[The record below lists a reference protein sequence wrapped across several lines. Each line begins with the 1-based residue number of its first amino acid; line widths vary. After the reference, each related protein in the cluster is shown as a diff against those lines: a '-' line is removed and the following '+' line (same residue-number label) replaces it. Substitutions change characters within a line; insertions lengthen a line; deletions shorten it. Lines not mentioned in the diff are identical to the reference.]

1 MTEPPGAGPSAV
13 DARDRAARVRRVLQV
28 VLWLNLAVVGVKAG
42 VWLLSGALSVLA
54 EVGHSSLDAVNNVF
68 ALTLAR
74 VAGRAPD
81 EDHPYGHQKF
91 ETLGALALVGVL
103 SVMVF
108 ELLQQAVTTLA
119 TGRHHSGDIG
129 PLALGLLGLGLA
141 AGIAITRYESRM
153 GKRLGSDLLLA
164 DAAHTRAD
172 VLTTVAV
179 LVGLVA
185 IRMGYPVADP
195 VATIVVAGLIAHT
208 GWEIV
213 RETVPVLV
221 DTRAVAPE
229 RIEAV
234 ALEVDGVRSAYQI
247 RSRGR
252 PGEIFAELTIAVDA
266 ALDVAHSHEM
276 ADEVERSVAA
286 AIVAREVVVHV
297 EPWE

>member
-1 MTEPPGAGPSAV
+1 MMPQLDS
-13 DARDRAARVRRVLQV
+13 RQRAAQVRKVLRL
-28 VLWLNLAVVGVKAG
+28 VLWMNVAVIVVKVA
-42 VWLLSGALSVLA
+42 VWILSGALSVLA
-54 EVGHSSLDAVNNVF
+54 EVGHSSLDAANNVF

-74 VAGRAPD
+74 VAAQAPD
-81 EDHPYGHQKF
+81 EDHPYGHHKF

-103 SVMVF
+103 SIMVF
-108 ELLQQAVTTLA
+108 ELLRQAVMTLA
-119 TGRHHSGDIG
+119 TGQHHAGEVG
-129 PLALGLLGLGLA
+129 PGALTLMTLGLV
-141 AGIAITRYESRM
+141 AGIAITRYESRV

-185 IRMGYPVADP
+185 IRMGFPMADP

-213 RETVPVLV
+213 QETVPVLV
-221 DTRAVAPE
+221 DSRAVPRE
-229 RIEAV
+229 HIEAV
-234 ALEVDGVRSAYQI
+234 ALDVEGVQSAYGI

-252 PGEIFAELTIAVDA
+252 PGDIFAELTIAVDA
-266 ALDVAHSHEM
+266 SLDVLRSHDI
-276 ADEVERSVAA
+276 ADRVERDVAL